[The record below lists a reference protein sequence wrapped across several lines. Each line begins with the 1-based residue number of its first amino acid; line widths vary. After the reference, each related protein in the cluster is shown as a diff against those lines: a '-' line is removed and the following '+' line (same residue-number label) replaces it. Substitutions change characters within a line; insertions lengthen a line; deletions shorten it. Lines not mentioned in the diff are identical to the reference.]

1 MKADSITQNMSSET
15 ADETLPTGAHQGA
28 AAAFVDEARSLHGE
42 DLLELY
48 VFGSTVRN
56 EASGRSS
63 DVDVFIVLQKTPR
76 YEEVADSLRDLA
88 YDVMLEH
95 GPLVELHIL
104 DEDEF
109 ERHRREGNPF
119 VQNVLNEGQSYA

>member
-1 MKADSITQNMSSET
+1 
-15 ADETLPTGAHQGA
+15 
-28 AAAFVDEARSLHGE
+28 
-42 DLLELY
+42 
-48 VFGSTVRN
+48 
-56 EASGRSS
+56 
-63 DVDVFIVLQKTPR
+63 
-76 YEEVADSLRDLA
+76 
-88 YDVMLEH
+88 MLEH